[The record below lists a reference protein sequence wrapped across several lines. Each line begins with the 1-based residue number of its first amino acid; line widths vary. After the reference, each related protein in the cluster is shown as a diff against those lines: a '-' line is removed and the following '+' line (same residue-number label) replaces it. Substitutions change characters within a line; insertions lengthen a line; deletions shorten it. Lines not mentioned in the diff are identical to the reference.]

1 MSIPGVVSL
10 GMVARKRLLRRQEAE
25 AAALNIRSLQGGVSR
40 SDAVTATV
48 DTGDF
53 LRIVRDLRRV
63 HSHIAALAYPVL
75 ERAAEYNNRDTEAS
89 AARRLPATA
98 IEADWRYD
106 LAATRIALKSLTLV
120 RVGPVITKSPSCAN
134 TG

>member
-1 MSIPGVVSL
+1 M
-10 GMVARKRLLRRQEAE
+10 
-25 AAALNIRSLQGGVSR
+25 NIRSLQGGGSG

-75 ERAAEYNNRDTEAS
+75 ERAAESNNRDTGAS
-89 AARRLPATA
+89 AEFRRAAGPTDR
-98 IEADWRYD
+98 IWADWRYD
-106 LAATRIALKSLTLV
+106 VALTRIALKSLTLV
-120 RVGPVITKSPSCAN
+120 RVGPVTTRSPSCAN

>member
-75 ERAAEYNNRDTEAS
+75 ERAAEYNNRDTEAA
-89 AARRLPATA
+89 AARRLPST
-98 IEADWRYD
+98 
-106 LAATRIALKSLTLV
+106 ALKADE
-120 RVGPVITKSPSCAN
+120 R
-134 TG
+134 